1 MRGQTGAMNVIS
13 KMTISMHAGAAS
25 RSIRAMMRTG
35 GVCAALAE
43 PQAPPPP

>member
-1 MRGQTGAMNVIS
+1 MNVIS
-13 KMTISMHAGAAS
+13 KTTMFGHAGAVS

-43 PQAPPPP
+43 RRRPPPLKLS